1 MKFDIETFLK
11 ILDAYSKLDYKKIIN
26 FKELA
31 IDQDYFNSQESI
43 DRIFEIFKRKPNLEE
58 VQIQTLKYIED

>member
-1 MKFDIETFLK
+1 MKFDIETFIK

-43 DRIFEIFKRKPNLEE
+43 DRIFEILKRKPNLEE